1 MRRHG
6 WQLPLHPLQMLGISI
21 YIFLV
26 VFFYVFLGLFVG
38 NRVAVNTILTL
49 FTFTAFS
56 VMVLYVRCTAVDPTD
71 RTHQKRMRSK
81 HNALSRLNYR
91 FLLVQIVLRFIRRME
106 KKVLRGCLKRNYVDT
121 WSSPVQIEPLLPFP
135 LVDKDDAVSPDL
147 KYEDIS
153 FCSFCDLEVGTHFCA
168 VLIAE
173 CYKSVNPSKNCQ
185 NYDFQFKY
193 IIVFEYM
200 VGIIDLQVKMLQV
213 KKHSK
218 HCRSCD
224 RCVDGFDHHCRWLN
238 NCIGKRNYTTF
249 ILLMV
254 FVMLML
260 AIEGGIGIVVFVRC
274 FADRTGIMQDAELKL
289 HIRLPIWV
297 LATISASLSVIAA
310 YSSIALGQLFFF
322 HVVLIRKGMRTYDY
336 ILAMK
341 EENEIMDI
349 SDESDFSSDES
360 IDLGTPEKLT
370 IASKFTC
377 RGCTTN
383 SGDRLAKV
391 NRQMDNSSTKSN
403 FKVPIDPW
411 RLIKMSK
418 EKAWMAAE
426 KARER
431 LRKQAPVHPDKGKG
445 DELDIQASLKP
456 LPLEQKSG
464 PLMNQEIKVCPPID
478 PVITRVWLPSSPVR
492 SSPRRRIPSSP
503 TVFSSSPSALL
514 VSRRQSPL
522 DSPRVYKNTFDLK
535 LTEVSIELETY
546 ISKQVLSSM
555 LKKGRGEESPM

>member
-6 WQLPLHPLQMLGISI
+6 WQLPLHPLQILGISI

-56 VMVLYVRCTAVDPTD
+56 VMVLYVRCTAIDPSD
-71 RTHQKRMRSK
+71 RTHQKRTRFK
-81 HNALSRLNYR
+81 QNTLSRLNYR
-91 FLLVQIVLRFIRRME
+91 FLLVQIVLRFIRKME
-106 KKVLRGCLKRNYVDT
+106 KKVLRGWLKRNYVDT
-121 WSSPVQIEPLLPFP
+121 WTSPVQIEPLLPFP
-135 LVDKDDAVSPDL
+135 LIDRDGAVSPDL

-153 FCSFCDLEVGTHFCA
+153 FCSFCDLE
-168 VLIAE
+168 
-173 CYKSVNPSKNCQ
+173 
-185 NYDFQFKY
+185 
-193 IIVFEYM
+193 
-200 VGIIDLQVKMLQV
+200 V

-274 FADRTGIMQDAELKL
+274 FADRTGTMRDAELKL
-289 HIRLPIWV
+289 HIRLPIWA

-341 EENEIMDI
+341 EANEMTDM

-360 IDLGTPEKLT
+360 IDLSTPEKSS

-383 SGDRLAKV
+383 SGNRLANANKL
-391 NRQMDNSSTKSN
+391 MDNSSTKSN

-411 RLIKMSK
+411 KLIKMSK
-418 EKAWMAAE
+418 ERAWMAAE
-426 KARER
+426 KAREK

-464 PLMNQEIKVCPPID
+464 PLMNQERKVCAPLD
-478 PVITRVWLPSSPVR
+478 PVVTRVWLPSSPAR

-555 LKKGRGEESPM
+555 LKGREEESPM